1 MGILGRIV
9 AGLLL
14 ALSLSGCGLSQDEI
28 ARNVKSSMQQ
38 TLNESPNFKDYGLR
52 VKDVQVAKKGG
63 NSYKGMATVIY
74 KESAHN
80 VSIDIVVDGRSVIW
94 EAPPGAFLF
103 IAQAELENLQTDL
116 QMELDKFQKNLQ
128 KELQN
133 LEESQRR
140 W

>member
-1 MGILGRIV
+1 
-9 AGLLL
+9 
-14 ALSLSGCGLSQDEI
+14 
-28 ARNVKSSMQQ
+28 MQK

-74 KESAHN
+74 KGAAHN
-80 VSIDIVVDGRSVIW
+80 VPVDVVVDGRSVIW
-94 EAPPGAFLF
+94 EAPPGSFLF

-116 QMELDKFQKNLQ
+116 QKELDNFQENLQ
-128 KELQN
+128 KELKK